1 MSFDYA
7 GTFCR
12 YRKVRLAVVPTR
24 RDTFPKPADAVEH
37 KKQVMPVLLD
47 KLAKIHDVDVVLAE
61 ELLPDGLLCDQTQV
75 ESVYRYLREQEVD
88 ALFVPHMNFGLEE
101 AVAQLAYRLQVPVLL
116 WGPRDGEKDTDDNVR
131 TYDTQCGMFATS
143 RALLR
148 YGVKFTYIENCW
160 LDDPQLDEGLEMF
173 IRAVSVVKAF
183 KGLRVLQIVNRPRQF
198 LSVKINEGEL
208 LEKFGVEIVPVTA
221 AEYIEAAKDAME
233 NDPEGIKEVID
244 DIVSRIKIED
254 PEAEWLRKT
263 AALFIGN
270 RNLAQKYGCSTVAS
284 ECWEESL
291 EAFGIMTCLSNA
303 LLTEK
308 GLPVACECDINGA
321 ITSVLVLA
329 AARGETTD
337 FFADIT
343 VRHPHNDN
351 AELLWHCG
359 NFPPALS
366 GAEPVGA
373 PDGRVHFEAKKG
385 DITIA
390 RFDGDRG
397 NYMLLCEEGKAVD
410 GPKTHGG
417 YVWFEHKDWPALE
430 RKLMFGPYIHH
441 CVGAYGHYKEALREA
456 CMYMGIT
463 LDEVK

>member
-1 MSFDYA
+1 MSYDFE

-12 YRKVRLAVVPTR
+12 YRKVNLAVVPTR
-24 RDTFPKPADAVEH
+24 RDTFPKPEDAVKH
-37 KKQVMPVLLD
+37 KNEVMPVLYD
-47 KLAKIHDVDVVLAE
+47 KLSKIHDVNVVTAE
-61 ELLPDGLLCDQTQV
+61 ELLPDGLLCDQDQV
-75 ESVYRYLREQEVD
+75 ERVYRYMLSKEVD
-88 ALFVPHMNFGLEE
+88 ALFVPHMNFGYEE
-101 AVAQLAYRLQVPVLL
+101 AVGQLAYRLNVPVLL
-116 WGPRDGEKDTDDNVR
+116 WGPRDGVKGRDEDIR
-131 TYDTQCGMFATS
+131 LYDTQCGMFATS

-198 LSVKINEGEL
+198 LSVKINESEL

-244 DIVSRIKIED
+244 DVAARIKIAD
-254 PEAEWLRKT
+254 PGSESLRKT
-263 AALFIGN
+263 AGLFLGI
-270 RNLAQKYGCSTVAS
+270 RNLAAKYGCSTVAS

-291 EAFGIMTCLSNA
+291 EAFGIMTCFSNA

-321 ITSVLVLA
+321 ITSVLMLA
-329 AARGETTD
+329 AARGETSD

-343 VRHPHNDN
+343 VRHPKNDN

-359 NFPPALS
+359 NYPPALS
-366 GAEPVGA
+366 GTEPVHA
-373 PDGRVHFEAKKG
+373 EDGRVHFEARKG

-390 RFDGDRG
+390 RFDSDRG
-397 NYMLLCEEGKAVD
+397 EYMLLVEEGRAVD
-410 GPKTHGG
+410 GPKTHGT

-430 RKLMFGPYIHH
+430 RKLMFGPYVHH
-441 CVGAYGHYKEALREA
+441 CVGAYGKYKEALREA
-456 CMYMGIT
+456 CMYMGVT

>member
-1 MSFDYA
+1 MQFDFS

-12 YRKVRLAVVPTR
+12 YRSVNLGVVPTR
-24 RDTFPKPADAVEH
+24 RDTFPDPRDAVRH
-37 KKQVMPVLLD
+37 KEEVMPVLMD
-47 KLAKIHDVDVVLAE
+47 KLSQIHDVNIVTAE
-61 ELLPDGLLCDQTQV
+61 DLLPDGLLCDQEQV
-75 ESVYRYLREQEVD
+75 ERVYRRLREQEVD
-88 ALFVPHMNFGLEE
+88 ALFVPHMNFGYEE
-101 AVAQLAYRLQVPVLL
+101 AVAQLAYKLQVPVLL
-116 WGPRDGEKDTDDNVR
+116 WGPRDGEKDSDENVR
-131 TYDTQCGMFATS
+131 AYDTQCGMFATS

-160 LDDPQLDEGLEMF
+160 LDDPKLDEGLDLF

-183 KGLRVLQIVNRPRQF
+183 KRLRVLQIVNRPRQF

-208 LEKFGVEIVPVTA
+208 LERFGVEIVPVTA
-221 AEYIEAAKDAME
+221 SEYIQAVNDTME
-233 NDPEGIKEVID
+233 NDPDGINEVVG
-244 DIVSRIKIED
+244 DIVSRVRVAD
-254 PEAEWLRKT
+254 PEADWIRKT
-263 AALFIGN
+263 AGLFLGV
-270 RNLAQKYGCSTVAS
+270 RNLAARYGCSAVAS
-284 ECWEESL
+284 ECWDESWD
-291 EAFGIMTCLSNA
+291 AFGIGPCFSNA

-308 GLPVACECDINGA
+308 GLPVSCECDINGA
-321 ITSVLVLA
+321 ITSVLMLA

-359 NFPPALS
+359 NFPVCLCGEQPE
-366 GAEPVGA
+366 GKE
-373 PDGRVHFEAKKG
+373 DGRVYFELQKG

-397 NYMLLCEEGKAVD
+397 NYMLLCEEGRAVD
-410 GPKTHGG
+410 GPKTHGT
-417 YVWFEHKDWPALE
+417 YVWFEHRDWPALE

-456 CMYMGIT
+456 CMYMGVS
-463 LDEVK
+463 LDEV